1 MLINESNR
9 NKWLKELVDFK
20 EKLSAYQAVVR
31 PLAPEWVTLISEKL
45 SRKLRTLQDELQVM
59 YGGLKEVIK
68 EHSDCDSV
76 SHIDEQHDVFALAL
90 SDLSFEN
97 YKPSER
103 TLEALGR
110 AILLVNQIIGKI
122 KAELKSEQL
131 TSESIY
137 PSGKPYDAYKHIKG
151 IIASAA
157 KKLTIID
164 PYVDGTLFTLL
175 ENVQSSVQ
183 IQILTQ
189 SMKGDFKLTGQ
200 KFKDQRE
207 KALQGKLEVRKSGKF
222 HDRFIV
228 VDDRFF
234 HLGASIKDAGNK
246 MCAMNEFEGADIKV
260 TLRGMIS
267 TYWDEA
273 EVVL

>member
-1 MLINESNR
+1 MSLNKVGESDLFKKLDKFRKKLVKYRDYAKLLLTEKITLGHQWNEF
-9 NKWLKELVDFK
+9 E
-20 EKLSAYQAVVR
+20 
-31 PLAPEWVTLISEKL
+31 I
-45 SRKLRTLQDELQVM
+45 LRHDLQRE
-59 YGGLKEVIK
+59 YGGLKALIEEYGGSTVVGLSG
-68 EHSDCDSV
+68 H
-76 SHIDEQHDVFALAL
+76 HYDVF
-90 SDLSFEN
+90 DLSLVHARPTKITLVGLE
-97 YKPSER
+97 KAIMLVHVAMGKLKTQLDSEEPAE
-103 TLEALGR
+103 EAVYR
-110 AILLVNQIIGKI
+110 
-122 KAELKSEQL
+122 
-131 TSESIY
+131 
-137 PSGKPYDAYKHIKG
+137 SGKPYDAYKHIKG
-151 IIASAA
+151 IIASTARE
-157 KKLTIID
+157 LTIID

-189 SMKGDFKLTGQ
+189 SMQGDFKLAGQ

-246 MCAMNEFEGADIKV
+246 MCAMNEFEGADIKA
-260 TLRGMIS
+260 TLRETIS